1 MTSEKDNPIRDY
13 IQANHDRYAPEAIR
27 AQLMAAGHD
36 PAAIDDALA
45 AFASGRAASVDRRP
59 ARTYIWL
66 VFWILA
72 VGILGL
78 IALLFSVNRNP
89 DKVPDI
95 AIFGAGLLG
104 GYLVL
109 GYLIARW
116 MSRRLVPSSAI
127 GWVGAI
133 LIAPIMF
140 FLIAYGACTASVVL
154 FGPV

>member
-1 MTSEKDNPIRDY
+1 MDPKIRDY

-27 AQLMAAGHD
+27 AQLIAAGHD
-36 PAAIDDALA
+36 PAAIDVALA
-45 AFASGRAASVDRRP
+45 AFASERATPADQRP
-59 ARTYIWL
+59 ARAYVWF
-66 VFWILA
+66 VFWIVA

-78 IALLFSVNRNP
+78 IALLYSVNRNP

-95 AIFGAGLLG
+95 AIFGAGLFG

-116 MSRRLVPSSAI
+116 LSRRMVPSRAI

-133 LIAPIMF
+133 LLAPIVF
-140 FLIAYGACTASVVL
+140 FLIAYGACAASVVL